1 MAFDFSLTPGNNPRW
16 RRRVGSVLM
25 MLSGAF
31 VGVRLLSHS
40 LVLVLGGSA
49 VLTAF
54 CSLTQVFRE
63 ETPLE
68 EKLHDANR

>member
-1 MAFDFSLTPGNNPRW
+1 
-16 RRRVGSVLM
+16 M